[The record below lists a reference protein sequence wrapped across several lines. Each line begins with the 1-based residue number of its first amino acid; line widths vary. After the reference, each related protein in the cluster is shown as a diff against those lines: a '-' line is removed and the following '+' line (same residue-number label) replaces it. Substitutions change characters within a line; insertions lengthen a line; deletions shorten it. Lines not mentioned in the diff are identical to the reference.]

1 MRMRSGALQIAYIL
15 ATVSA
20 TIAWIWMLGDFAVW
34 TLGF

>member
-1 MRMRSGALQIAYIL
+1 MRGAALKIAYIL